1 MQVLTTARSPTR
13 YADTVYKNEYGWK
26 VGPEYMHAKPT
37 DGMTIL
43 NYLCF
48 RADLIDAAAPEL
60 GRLLVEAGAS
70 LERDDGQVGFVNCL

>member
-1 MQVLTTARSPTR
+1 MLITTDDVPCMLIACLI
-13 YADTVYKNEYGWK
+13 KNEYGWK
-26 VGPEYMHAKPT
+26 VGPEYMHAKPA

-48 RADLIDAAAPEL
+48 RADLIDAAAPEI

-70 LERDDGQVGFVNCL
+70 LERDDEQVGFVDCP